1 MGHPGKA
8 GTTVGVE
15 KHQVSSATAKKG
27 SHPIPSHPIPSHPI
41 PSYPAP
47 HLIPPHPIPR
57 FGHNEHA
64 QRAHTTRRRDAQAA
78 STGAQ
83 TVATVTCQVPRRAKC
98 QGEPSAKAPGRR
110 THEESRTSTASTRS
124 EHTQRDD
131 ETHRQIPRKHG
142 RNDHVPSAKAC
153 QVPRRA
159 KCQGARPVSHHD
171 ETQHASTSDGPTRAT
186 GAHDDSQRPGR
197 TCQVPRRAEQQ
208 KAMQLAHIHVGN
220 AMRLGDLRAMHGSDA
235 RRTGCEAVHLAREGV
250 RMVARAVERGRGRR
264 GEGGPPYFSSALRNN
279 RDASSM
285 LYMSMH
291 MYIGYPFVRQAIPAP
306 MSVWRLL
313 NLFLRAAC
321 RSITVI
327 LQSVELSN
335 LQWRVGAPVL
345 HCAQYTL
352 RPFITSRQAVEI
364 ETQSRCELLLC
375 MHMHAARAASRGG
388 YRP

>member
-1 MGHPGKA
+1 MLLQRGRWGLPPFCTGRGGSSLPVGLGAHPGSGALPPSRAALGGQFDHKSLTHRRQYILTIDVQA
-8 GTTVGVE
+8 ILARASPWGIRVRPVPQLVLKNTRC
-15 KHQVSSATAKKG
+15 HQQPPRRDPT
-27 SHPIPSHPIPSHPI
+27 PSHPIPSHPI

-186 GAHDDSQRPGR
+186 GTHDDSQRPGR

-264 GEGGPPYFSSALRNN
+264 GEGGPPYFSSALRNCI
-279 RDASSM
+279 RMCMRSA
-285 LYMSMH
+285 Y
-291 MYIGYPFVRQAIPAP
+291 
-306 MSVWRLL
+306 
-313 NLFLRAAC
+313 AC
-321 RSITVI
+321 
-327 LQSVELSN
+327 
-335 LQWRVGAPVL
+335 A
-345 HCAQYTL
+345 
-352 RPFITSRQAVEI
+352 
-364 ETQSRCELLLC
+364 
-375 MHMHAARAASRGG
+375 
-388 YRP
+388 